1 MYALGMGK
9 ATGKSARLNMRIDNE
24 AHEFLRLAAR
34 DNGQDLTSFVL
45 GSALDKA
52 RQIAYANSAIIV
64 SSEAYSRMITEADAP
79 GEYNQNLAQL
89 LKSAAAAAATAKPA
103 VGA

>member
-1 MYALGMGK
+1 
-9 ATGKSARLNMRIDNE
+9 
-24 AHEFLRLAAR
+24 
-34 DNGQDLTSFVL
+34 
-45 GSALDKA
+45 
-52 RQIAYANSAIIV
+52 
-64 SSEAYSRMITEADAP
+64 MITEADAP